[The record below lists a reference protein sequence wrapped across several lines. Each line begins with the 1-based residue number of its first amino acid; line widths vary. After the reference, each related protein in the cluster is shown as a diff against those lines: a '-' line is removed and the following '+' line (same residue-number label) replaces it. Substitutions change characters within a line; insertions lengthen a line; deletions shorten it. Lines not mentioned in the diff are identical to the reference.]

1 MDDTFKRKMC
11 ERGLIIKGGVGV
23 VKTEKGIFFCF
34 FILKK
39 NVDDIMRIMKIL
51 QNSGVLI
58 NLVSK
63 TVNSKIKRMR
73 RRISWKVIKKFVCL
87 YDKKNVN

>member
-1 MDDTFKRKMC
+1 MDDAFKRKMC
-11 ERGLIIKGGVGV
+11 ARGLIIKGGVGV
-23 VKTEKGIFFCF
+23 VKTEKGIIF

-58 NLVSK
+58 DLVSK

-73 RRISWKVIKKFVCL
+73 RRISWKS
-87 YDKKNVN
+87 Y